1 MNTTNTTSSSFGEQS
16 VEYYCYLVMVDRCLF
31 DDPLA
36 TDWGVCLW
44 AVTVCH
50 KRFGY
55 NVIEII
61 SFEKNDAR
69 KNQEASV

>member
-1 MNTTNTTSSSFGEQS
+1 
-16 VEYYCYLVMVDRCLF
+16 MVDRCLF

-69 KNQEASV
+69 ENQEASV